1 MARCPTGHRSRDKN
15 LHLPLSPDNQDWA
28 DFMQDAPEQPP
39 NSPMS
44 RISSEEVASWVNEI
58 DWDCW
63 EDLPPLE
70 SAYPPSPLPA
80 PPVPLPASPRLPECD
95 PTHPEFNFPLGDWD
109 LTKVTSPRH
118 LIGEPTGPA
127 AQDMVAVAM
136 AEVTQERDRL
146 PRPPSLN
153 VTFQD
158 YPLLT
163 VPPEPDFL
171 QFKSGRSPRGQGET
185 TAEAAEVCRNMGLGE
200 CIGELGCIEHPYP
213 DSPPSRQ
220 AAQNFEQEVIQI
232 LDSDEEVFLT
242 RPAPD
247 AKEEDKVGQKRKT
260 WAL

>member
-1 MARCPTGHRSRDKN
+1 MATDPVIDQAQAILQEMRDQPRETQYVDQALATVMPRLDPPPSNYDLRDWIFKEQ
-15 LHLPLSPDNQDWA
+15 LDLEWLAIQALAAEQEPAPPLEPSNQEWA

-39 NSPMS
+39 NSPIS

-80 PPVPLPASPRLPECD
+80 PPAPLPASPRLSECD
-95 PTHPEFNFPLGDWD
+95 PTHPEFNFPLGVWD

-118 LIGEPTGPA
+118 LIGEPMGPA

-136 AEVTQERDRL
+136 AEVTQERDKL

-163 VPPEPDFL
+163 VPPESDFL

-185 TAEAAEVCRNMGLGE
+185 TTEAADSCRGLQRSAG
-200 CIGELGCIEHPYP
+200 
-213 DSPPSRQ
+213 
-220 AAQNFEQEVIQI
+220 
-232 LDSDEEVFLT
+232 
-242 RPAPD
+242 
-247 AKEEDKVGQKRKT
+247 T
-260 WAL
+260 WG